1 MYSAATRERCFAR
14 LPLVLSSA
22 ASSIRE
28 GAFKLSV
35 AELSLS
41 ASAGDD
47 MRRRD
52 SRRVMDSEIFNSRC
66 RKAYCRMV

>member
-1 MYSAATRERCFAR
+1 MYSAATRARCLAR
-14 LPLVLSSA
+14 LPRVLSSA

-28 GAFKLSV
+28 GPFRPSV
-35 AELSLS
+35 VEPSLS

-66 RKAYCRMV
+66 RKAYRRAA